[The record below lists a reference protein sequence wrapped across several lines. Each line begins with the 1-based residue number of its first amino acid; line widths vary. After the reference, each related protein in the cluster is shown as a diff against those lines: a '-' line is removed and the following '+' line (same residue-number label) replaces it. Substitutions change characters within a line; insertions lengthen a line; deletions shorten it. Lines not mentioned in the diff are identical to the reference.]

1 MLDAA
6 VNLEPGS
13 ELTGLVATP
22 SRLRAIQRFFD
33 DPKAKLGGII
43 LAVFLIVGIFAP
55 LVAPYGENEYV
66 AQDSLQGPSLRHP
79 LGADRLGRDILSRMI
94 YGSRISLAIGFVAA
108 GLATVVGVP
117 LGVLAG
123 YAGGLLDDCLMRFVD
138 AWIAFP
144 GLILILA
151 IIAVIGPGALNVMLA
166 IGIGAFPLYARLG
179 RGQTL
184 TLKERD
190 FVLAARTLGADP
202 RRIMLRH
209 IVPNAL
215 QPVIVQATLF
225 TGGAVLAE
233 AGLSFLG
240 IGVRPPNAT
249 WGVIISDGFAVIRR
263 SPWGAVMPG
272 LAIMFYVM
280 SVNLLGDR
288 IRDVTDPRLRGS
300 LGRH

>member
-1 MLDAA
+1 MVDAA
-6 VNLEPGS
+6 ARLDLGAEF
-13 ELTGLVATP
+13 TGLVAEP
-22 SRLRAIQRFFD
+22 PRLRAIRRFFA
-33 DPKAKLGGII
+33 DPKAKLGGIV
-43 LAVFLIVGIFAP
+43 LAVFLVVGVFAP
-55 LVAPYGENEYV
+55 LVAPYGENQYV
-66 AQDSLQGPSLRHP
+66 AKDSLQSPSLRHP

-94 YGSRISLAIGFVAA
+94 YGSRISLAIGVVAA

-123 YAGGLLDDCLMRFVD
+123 YSGGLIDDCLMRFVD

-144 GLILILA
+144 NLILILA
-151 IIAVIGPGALNVMLA
+151 IIALIGPGALNVMLA

-190 FVLAARTLGADP
+190 FVLAARTIGASP

-249 WGVIISDGFAVIRR
+249 WGVIISDGFAVIRS

-272 LAIMFYVM
+272 LAIMLYVM

-300 LGRH
+300 VRGH